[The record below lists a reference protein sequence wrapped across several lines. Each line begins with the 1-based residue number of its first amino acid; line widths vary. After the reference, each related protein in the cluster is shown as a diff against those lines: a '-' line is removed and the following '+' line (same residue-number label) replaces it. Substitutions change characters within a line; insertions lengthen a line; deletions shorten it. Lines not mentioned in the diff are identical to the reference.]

1 MKKSLL
7 LINPKIVN
15 YPDFLFFP
23 PISLGIIAA
32 YTPDDWEVT
41 LLDENTEA
49 LEVKHYD
56 LVGITTSHHFLRAY
70 QIAAYFREIG
80 VPVVLGG
87 LHSSA
92 VPDEAEE
99 HADSVVIG
107 DVEVVWR
114 ELLRD
119 TETGVLKRRYNG
131 DNKEQQFIKPLT
143 QFFRGNY
150 FAYTLETS
158 RGCFNHCLFCG
169 LHIPTHRPY
178 RRKPIETVIA
188 ELSDTTNPFVF
199 IVDNNFYG
207 RDEEYMFR
215 LFDEMDKH
223 GIRKSFFAGVSI
235 DFFKNE
241 KLVKRASECGLRM
254 VFVGFEADT
263 EESLKALNKK
273 NYNNPTDIFNE
284 YRNIVK
290 LAHRNRI
297 LISGKIIIGMPDDTI
312 EKIENRVSFF
322 KRLKLDEVSCAI
334 LTPLPMSRLF
344 IQYRNNGELL
354 YNNFPEDWL
363 KYDYNN
369 LAFRHRNL
377 DKAYIDQK
385 QSEINILQKPSL
397 KSCLKA
403 LMITRS
409 FEGTFLYYA
418 YAHYFF
424 NFTSRMLEKYFR
436 CWGKSRNLRFP
447 RSQYTGNY

>member
-7 LINPKIVN
+7 LINPKTVN

-32 YTPDDWEVT
+32 YTPDNWEVT
-41 LLDENTEA
+41 IIDENTGA
-49 LEVKHYD
+49 LEFKHYD

-70 QIAAYFREIG
+70 QIAASFRNIG
-80 VPVVLGG
+80 VTVVLGG

-92 VPDEAEE
+92 VPDEAGD
-99 HADSVVIG
+99 HADAIVSG
-107 DVEVVWR
+107 DVEVVWK
-114 ELLRD
+114 ELLHD
-119 TETGVLKRRYNG
+119 AESGELKRRYHGENT
-131 DNKEQQFIKPLT
+131 EMHFVKPIT
-143 QFFRGNY
+143 HFFRNNY

-169 LHIPTHRPY
+169 LHVPVHRPY
-178 RRKPIETVIA
+178 RRKPVETIIA
-188 ELSDTTNPFVF
+188 ELSETPNPFVF
-199 IVDNNFYG
+199 IIDNNFYG

-215 LFDEMDKH
+215 LFDEMDKNN
-223 GIRKSFFAGVSI
+223 IRKSFFAGVSI

-263 EESLKALNKK
+263 EESLKALHKK
-273 NYNNPTDIFNE
+273 NYSNPSDIFAE

-312 EKIENRVSFF
+312 EKIERRISFF

-344 IQYRNNGELL
+344 IQYRDSGDLL
-354 YNNFPEDWL
+354 YNNFPQDWL

-369 LAFRHRNL
+369 LAFRHPKL
-377 DKAYIDQK
+377 DKTYVDRRQT
-385 QSEINILQKPSL
+385 EINMQQKPSMQ
-397 KSCLKA
+397 SCLKA
-403 LMITRS
+403 LLITRS
-409 FEGTFLYYA
+409 VKGTFLYYA
-418 YAHYFF
+418 YVHYFF
-424 NFTSRMLEKYFR
+424 NFTSRIIEKCFR
-436 CWGKSRNLRFP
+436 LWGKSRNLHFP
-447 RSQYTGNY
+447 GSL